1 MGAGAA
7 LLLPLVA
14 VTLLM
19 IPGNRAEECDEGEY
33 WHEGYCCKSCPA
45 GTYVAQHCN
54 ASHVRGR
61 CASCTEGEDYTA
73 HANGLEECLPCKQCK
88 DDQITLR
95 TCTLT
100 HDTECQCKQGYFCP
114 AEGCEICQRCSTKCP
129 EGKEIVQNCNAT
141 MDLGCGLPGQ
151 GNASFIWVIVA
162 ASVFFI
168 LLLFF
173 FIFRKLKSDKAASKS
188 RDAEKGLESEGSTES
203 LILSEVETAANNA
216 ASTEN
221 EKSEESPEGQARTS
235 INSEVRNESPE
246 DNSDGLS
253 ERSTILPSSLRC
265 QIERFWKRLKESSL
279 SAKTRQN
286 PTFHPNA
293 WFKVASGMMPAN
305 HVVKEPK
312 YQILVKDL
320 SQKELRDSFWA
331 FINGVP
337 PKKWRWL
344 MRTHLKENDIDK
356 IIYDH
361 PNDIREQNYQ
371 MLLIWKN
378 TLGEKQSIIKLLD
391 ELRHLD
397 TKAYDNVLNSL
408 KSNNII
414 TKLQVTD

>member
-1 MGAGAA
+1 
-7 LLLPLVA
+7 
-14 VTLLM
+14 M
-19 IPGNRAEECDEGEY
+19 IPGNRAGECDEGEY
-33 WHEGYCCKSCPA
+33 LHEGYCCKSCPA

-54 ASHVRGR
+54 ASHMRGT
-61 CASCTEGEDYTA
+61 CAPCTEGEDYTA
-73 HANGLEECLPCKQCK
+73 HANGLEKCLPCKLCK
-88 DDQITLR
+88 DDQITSR

-151 GNASFIWVIVA
+151 GSASLIWVIVA
-162 ASVFFI
+162 GSVCFI
-168 LLLFF
+168 LVLFF
-173 FIFRKLKSDKAASKS
+173 LVFRKLKSDKAASKS
-188 RDAEKGLESEGSTES
+188 KDAEKGLESEGGIKS

-221 EKSEESPEGQARTS
+221 EKSGENLEGKAHTS
-235 INSEVRNESPE
+235 INSEAGNESLE
-246 DNSDGLS
+246 DAGAELS

-265 QIERFWKRLKESSL
+265 QIERFWKRLKKSSL
-279 SAKTRQN
+279 SGKTRPN
-286 PTFHPNA
+286 PTSCPNA
-293 WFKVASGMMPAN
+293 WFKVASGRMPAN
-305 HVVKEPK
+305 HMVKAPK
-312 YQILVKDL
+312 YQIIVKDL
-320 SQKELRDSFWA
+320 SQKELRDTFEA
-331 FINGVP
+331 FINEVP
-337 PKKWRWL
+337 LKKWRWL
-344 MRTHLKENDIDK
+344 MRTYLKENAIDK

-391 ELRHLD
+391 ELSHLD
-397 TKAYDNVLNSL
+397 IKAYDNVLNSL